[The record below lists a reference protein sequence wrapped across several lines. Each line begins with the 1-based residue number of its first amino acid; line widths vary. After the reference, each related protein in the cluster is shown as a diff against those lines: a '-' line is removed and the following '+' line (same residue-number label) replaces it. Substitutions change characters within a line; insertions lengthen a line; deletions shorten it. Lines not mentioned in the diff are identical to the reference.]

1 MLQGFFMGVPT
12 TAAVWIMALPR
23 FLVLSSMTFLL
34 CMIILVTMFL
44 PKKFKSRFLG
54 DSTKTQEEV
63 TPPAASVLLVMKSAN
78 TNSVKESSKRAHRP
92 GSDVKA
98 FRSVEEEKEKE
109 EHEDKVDEFVLVPKE
124 TPGNWEAMMRGITAF
139 PVEEESIVM
148 N

>member
-63 TPPAASVLLVMKSAN
+63 TPAVSVIAMKSAN
-78 TNSVKESSKRAHRP
+78 TNSFKESSRRVHRP

-98 FRSVEEEKEKE
+98 FRSVEEEKEKA

-139 PVEEESIVM
+139 PVEEESIALT
-148 N
+148 